1 MALIGSQRKGFILME
16 ALVSMVVVLGTLLI
30 SWQSIESVSQRNWS
44 DEHAINVI
52 KEKYYKERK
61 AWLTGTDL
69 R

>member
-1 MALIGSQRKGFILME
+1 ME

-30 SWQSIESVSQRNWS
+30 SWQSIESVSQRNWP
-44 DEHAINVI
+44 DEHTINVI